1 VLRNSSRLV
10 HAAILPIAVAVSTGC
25 SDAPPAGHPGYVE
38 GEYVYVAS
46 PLAGRL
52 DRLLVKRGDHVKPNA
67 PLFVLE
73 SENEAAAQRQ
83 AQEQLKAAEAQ
94 LSDLR
99 QGKRVP
105 EVDVTRAQ
113 LAQAQAEATK
123 SATQLA
129 RDEAQ
134 FRIGGIA
141 QAQLDD
147 SRALQAANAA
157 RVRQLQSELT
167 VARLPSRTEQIRAQE
182 AQVAAARAALAQ
194 ATWKLDQKAIGAPRE
209 GRVTDTLYREG
220 EWVPA
225 GNPVV
230 KLLPPSNVKV
240 RFFVPETI
248 VGGLASGRAVSIHC
262 DGCPADV
269 PATLTYVSNDAEFTP
284 PVIYSN
290 ETRSKLVFMI
300 EAHPSIE
307 NAAKLRPGQPVSVML
322 R

>member
-1 VLRNSSRLV
+1 MVIAL
-10 HAAILPIAVAVSTGC
+10 AIVASALAGC
-25 SDAPPAGHPGYVE
+25 ADKASDTHPGYVE

-52 DRLLVKRGDHVKPNA
+52 DRLAVKRGDEVKQRA
-67 PLFVLE
+67 PLFALE
-73 SENEAAAQRQ
+73 SEAEIAARRQ
-83 AQEQLKAAEAQ
+83 AEEQVKAAEAQ
-94 LSDLR
+94 LLDLR

-105 EVDVTRAQ
+105 ELDVARAQ
-113 LAQAQAEATK
+113 LAAAQAEVVR
-123 SATQLA
+123 SSTQLA

-134 FRIGGIA
+134 FAIGGIA
-141 QAQLDD
+141 KAQLDD
-147 SRALQAANAA
+147 SRAAQNANAA

-167 VARLPSRTEQIRAQE
+167 VARLPSREEQVRAQQ
-182 AQVAAARAALAQ
+182 AQVAAARAAVEQ
-194 ATWKLDQKAIGAPRE
+194 AAWKVDQKSISAPQG

-220 EWVPA
+220 EWVAA

-230 KLLPPSNVKV
+230 KLLPPANVKV
-240 RFFVPETI
+240 RFFVPQTL
-248 VGGLASGRAVSIHC
+248 VGGLAPGKAVSIHC

-290 ETRSKLVFMI
+290 ETRSKLVFMV
-300 EAHPSIE
+300 EARPSFE
-307 NAAKLRPGQPVSVML
+307 NAASLRPGQPVSVTL